1 MGARSLRFRKLRWK
15 GIPMTQAS
23 AFTHA
28 PEPEK
33 YVAFEPA
40 VNDFSTGFGP
50 DENAKPSYAA
60 IREHPDFVRVRRR
73 LTRFI
78 FPVSVLFFVWYMTYV
93 LLAAYA
99 HDFMARRAL
108 GSVTV
113 GLLLGLSQFVTT
125 VVIMLWYARFTR
137 TKVDPE
143 IDRLRRFAGE
153 D

>member
-1 MGARSLRFRKLRWK
+1 
-15 GIPMTQAS
+15 MTHAS
-23 AFTHA
+23 AFTRA

-33 YVAFEPA
+33 YAAFDPA
-40 VNDFSTGFGP
+40 ANDFPAGFP
-50 DENAKPSYAA
+50 VRENQGQDFAA

-78 FPVSVLFFVWYMTYV
+78 FPASALFFTWYMTYV

-99 HDFMARRAL
+99 TDFMGARVF

-137 TKVDPE
+137 EKVDPE
-143 IDRLRRFAGE
+143 INKLRQLAGE

>member
-1 MGARSLRFRKLRWK
+1 
-15 GIPMTQAS
+15 MTHAS
-23 AFTHA
+23 AFTRA

-33 YVAFEPA
+33 YVAFDPVA
-40 VNDFSTGFGP
+40 DDFSAGFPARENQPP
-50 DENAKPSYAA
+50 DFAA

-78 FPVSVLFFVWYMTYV
+78 FPASLSFFAWYMTYV

-99 HDFMARRAL
+99 TDFMATRVW

-137 TKVDPE
+137 EKVDPE
-143 IDRLRRFAGE
+143 IDKLRRLAGE